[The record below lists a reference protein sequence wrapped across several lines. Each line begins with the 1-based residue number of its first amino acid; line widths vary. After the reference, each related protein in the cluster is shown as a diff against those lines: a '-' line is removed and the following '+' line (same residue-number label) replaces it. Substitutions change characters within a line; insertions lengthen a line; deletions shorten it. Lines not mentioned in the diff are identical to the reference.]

1 MGSWGFM
8 LFRGWAQKNQS
19 LWIVVLEKT
28 LESPL
33 DGKEIKQVKEINS
46 EYSLEGLMLQLKLQ
60 YFGHLMWWADSL
72 EKTCCWERLR
82 AGGEGGQ
89 ERTRWLDGITH
100 SKDMS
105 LSKLWELV
113 KDMEAWRAAVLGV
126 TECQAWL
133 IFPVYLQNLLPLPGF
148 AKGAHYL
155 ATPSLNRPSVR
166 WR

>member
-1 MGSWGFM
+1 MIHVISWLSTEESKPLNCGAGEDSRKS
-8 LFRGWAQKNQS
+8 LGLQGDQTSKRNQ
-19 LWIVVLEKT
+19 LWIFIGRTHATAEAPILWPPDVMSWLIRKD
-28 LESPL
+28 LL
-33 DGKEIKQVKEINS
+33 LGKIECRR
-46 EYSLEGLMLQLKLQ
+46 
-60 YFGHLMWWADSL
+60 W
-72 EKTCCWERLR
+72 
-82 AGGEGGQ
+82 GGQ